1 MDDSLKD
8 NIEYIFDYQTKLS
21 YDLPLNTAQLFEID
35 LSSSILNNGS
45 PAQAI
50 NNVQDALAKGFRKL
64 YVNITWDS
72 QINNW
77 RLCYTQ
83 KQQTNEER
91 NSLKNCY
98 DSQNILNLIKS
109 IRRWID
115 NSNDCNVVI
124 LIFHIN
130 AYENTEKE
138 KTVTCNKSDLVEKLE
153 ILKQDVMSEVKDILY
168 TVDMMKKEDHKKKNE
183 EKLESSSYYA
193 NSNWTSF
200 KKLCSMNKKLLIG
213 LEPNEFLC
221 QQYKDNILFTDNQI
235 IKKLVN
241 YQDIK
246 KYILF
251 SVPKISRNNRIEKVI
266 KLVNKRNNDTNTS
279 FDNQDID
286 NNNISIVFNSD
297 DIINMKKE
305 VIDLIKDNNMSVHL
319 KTFDLS
325 SIQDLKNSLLWS
337 WDINT
342 NFMEDSSNSCI
353 IINRTTGRWNYH
365 SCEEN
370 YPFACKNINNPLM
383 WTIKFDG
390 NQCDNEYTLSLPHSS
405 VENGILL
412 KTINFNKTI
421 TSYNYFYL
429 SKTPMEINDDI
440 KSDKRESI
448 TMNNH
453 YTEKHLIVPTD
464 LEYSELIEEIF
475 KTSLRPALF
484 IVFIVIFIVIKSI
497 YKQYSTFK
505 KRRRR
510 MEVKKR
516 LKHI

>member
-1 MDDSLKD
+1 MDDTLQD

-21 YDLPLNTAQLFEID
+21 YDLPLNTVQLFEID
-35 LSSSILNNGS
+35 LSSSILNNDS

-64 YVNITWDS
+64 YVNIIWDS

-83 KQQTNEER
+83 KQHTNKDE
-91 NSLKNCY
+91 NSLENCY

-130 AYENTEKE
+130 ANENMEKE
-138 KTVTCNKSDLVEKLE
+138 KSISFNKNDLVEKLE
-153 ILKQDVMSEVKDILY
+153 ILKHDIMSEVKDILY
-168 TVDMMKKEDHKKKNE
+168 TVDMMTEEDHRKKNE
-183 EKLESSSYYA
+183 EKLESSTYYT

-213 LEPNEFLC
+213 LESNELLC
-221 QQYKDNILFTDNQI
+221 HQYKDNILFTDNQI
-235 IKKLVN
+235 IKKLIQ

-251 SVPKISRNNRIEKVI
+251 SAPKISRNNRIEKVI

-337 WDINT
+337 WDTNT
-342 NFMEDSSNSCI
+342 NFMEDSFNSCVI
-353 IINRTTGRWNYH
+353 IDRTTGRW
-365 SCEEN
+365 
-370 YPFACKNINNPLM
+370 
-383 WTIKFDG
+383 
-390 NQCDNEYTLSLPHSS
+390 
-405 VENGILL
+405 
-412 KTINFNKTI
+412 
-421 TSYNYFYL
+421 
-429 SKTPMEINDDI
+429 
-440 KSDKRESI
+440 
-448 TMNNH
+448 
-453 YTEKHLIVPTD
+453 
-464 LEYSELIEEIF
+464 
-475 KTSLRPALF
+475 
-484 IVFIVIFIVIKSI
+484 
-497 YKQYSTFK
+497 
-505 KRRRR
+505 
-510 MEVKKR
+510 
-516 LKHI
+516 